1 MKSKKDLV
9 IKLVNEGKYEEALK
23 IAKDFK
29 RDFNKDDSSIIRRA
43 HEMQKNESFYKQ
55 LGFCKKDQFKK
66 AVIILNKFAMAN

>member
-1 MKSKKDLV
+1 MKSKKDTL
-9 IKLVNEGKYEEALK
+9 ITLVNEGKYDEALR

-29 RDFNKDDSSIIRRA
+29 RDFSKDDSSVIRRA

-66 AVIILNKFAMAN
+66 AVIILNKFALAN